1 MDNLWIECIGL
12 TAGTLGLCSWI
23 PQLQTVWVRREHRG
37 LDMRMLLMIL
47 AALILWGVY
56 GTLRDAWAVV
66 ISNCCSGTL
75 VMCII
80 LRVRALRTRQFLH
93 TQVPVGEPLDPNDP
107 SKGTFV
113 PVKDHPSTPG
123 DMKIR

>member
-47 AALILWGVY
+47 AALTLWGVY

-75 VMCII
+75 VTCII
-80 LRVRALRTRQFLH
+80 LRVRALRTRHALH
-93 TQVPVGEPLDPNDP
+93 TGVPVREPLVPNDP

-113 PVKDHPSTPG
+113 PAQAPSDTP
-123 DMKIR
+123 DQTKNR